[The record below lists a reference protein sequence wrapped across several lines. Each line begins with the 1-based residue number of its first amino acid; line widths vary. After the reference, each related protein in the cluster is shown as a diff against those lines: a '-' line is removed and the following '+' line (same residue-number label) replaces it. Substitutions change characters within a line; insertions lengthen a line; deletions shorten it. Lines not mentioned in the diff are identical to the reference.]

1 MPFSSAERSC
11 ENAQPVHWTE
21 RGRAASAS
29 NSDATGRPRRSVL
42 AFDDEMNSLR
52 RVIFWLAA
60 IVPVLMAIFVLLA
73 AKDAARMAHWDHVQ
87 SGMSSLASAVELY
100 RLEHGHYPT
109 SLESLLASSPEV
121 RASLNNRYGDR
132 YTFHAASN
140 GFDHG
145 DANAMDYEV
154 RSYSKALHKR

>member
-1 MPFSSAERSC
+1 
-11 ENAQPVHWTE
+11 
-21 RGRAASAS
+21 
-29 NSDATGRPRRSVL
+29 
-42 AFDDEMNSLR
+42 MNSLR

-140 GFDHG
+140 GFVITVTPTRWITKFDPIQRHYTNG
-145 DANAMDYEV
+145 EV
-154 RSYSKALHKR
+154 LK